1 MPDFGILTQYAVVAF
16 ASLFIIVDPLATA
29 PLFVVMTAGDP
40 PDKSRQMARRAAGTA
55 ALTLT
60 GFALLGDV
68 LLRLFSLTLSAFRI
82 TGGIILFGIALNM
95 MRLRHARE
103 IQTPEEVR
111 EGIAQDDIALIP
123 LAFPMLSGPGAIAT
137 VMALTQQ
144 AHTLGHRV
152 VILAAIVATCGLAYI
167 ILGHAAR
174 VTAFLGKT
182 GLRFLSRLLGLLL
195 AAIAVQFILQGV
207 EETVIRLWHQLQ

>member
-1 MPDFGILTQYAVVAF
+1 MTDFGTLSQYAVVAF

-29 PLFVVMTAGDP
+29 PLFIVMTEGDP
-40 PDKSRQMARRAAGTA
+40 PDKSRQMARRAACTA
-55 ALTLT
+55 GLTLT

-144 AHTLGHRV
+144 APTLGHRI
-152 VILAAIVATCGLAYI
+152 VILAAIVVTCGLAYV
-167 ILGHAAR
+167 ILGHATQVA
-174 VTAFLGKT
+174 AFLGKT

-207 EETVIRLWHQLQ
+207 EETVIRLLHHFQ

>member
-1 MPDFGILTQYAVVAF
+1 MTDLNALTQYAVVAF
-16 ASLFIIVDPLATA
+16 ASLFILVDPLATA
-29 PLFVVMTAGDP
+29 PLFLVMTEGDP
-40 PDKSRQMARRAAGTA
+40 PGKRRQTARRAAWTA
-55 ALTLT
+55 CMTLT

-82 TGGIILFGIALNM
+82 AGGIILFGIALNM
-95 MRLRHARE
+95 IRLRRVRE
-103 IQTPEEVR
+103 IQTPEEVQ

-144 AHTLGHRV
+144 APTLGHRV
-152 VILAAIVATCGLAYI
+152 VILAAIVVTCSLAYV
-167 ILGHAAR
+167 ILGHAAQ
-174 VTAFLGKT
+174 VTVFLGST

-195 AAIAVQFILQGV
+195 AVIAVQFILQGV
-207 EETVIRLWHQLQ
+207 EETVIRLLHQFR